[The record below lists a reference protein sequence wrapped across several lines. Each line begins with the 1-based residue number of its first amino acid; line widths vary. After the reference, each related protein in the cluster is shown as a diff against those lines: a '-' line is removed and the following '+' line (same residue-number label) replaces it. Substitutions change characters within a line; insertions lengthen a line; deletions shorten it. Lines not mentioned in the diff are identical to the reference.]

1 MPHVQVPV
9 QEVDDDE
16 VVPIPESAR
25 RQPETQVEYTRR
37 FKRKAETDREQ
48 LEREIREDSEE
59 LLQTNMDFD
68 WFWVGSGEPVLVAS
82 LGTLEGP
89 ASFAP
94 ATSPEMFSGSLDS
107 VCFNRS
113 NEQDF
118 VKMRLGGQDV
128 LVWKPDS
135 IIDDQSVQELD
146 LEQGFNG
153 MQEEVRNL
161 EHSKTGR
168 IITQSELDDMKK
180 VVPNLRLIQSRW
192 VAAYKSS
199 ERVRTRIVAK
209 DFNRGSSA
217 RSLGFSSPTP
227 SIESVHLVLAMAG
240 TRKMLLRALDV
251 SHAFMHS
258 PLGTGVHVVL
268 KMPLSIS
275 FPSGEATY
283 YLLEKALN
291 GLRDASLAWLKLLTF
306 TVEHVGLW
314 SDSLEPC
321 VYGGQIVKDGHE
333 LGFCLC
339 VVYVDDILLLSTTK
353 EAGGTCGCNF
363 VVCSACED
371 NWRDRRRGRI
381 PDLYWSC
388 YKRERDSSEITLGVD
403 PHYLDST
410 FLDYGVTRGSENVPD
425 ISGHLEKTLTD
436 SNFQKP
442 LSDEAY
448 SRFRKALGKLL
459 WLSQVRHDLKT
470 WMSVLG
476 TQQAKPMHGTEQA
489 LKAVLRF
496 LYVDMHACLCLPSRD
511 ETIMSQVDDAQLRSV
526 HLHSFSDASHAP
538 YRFNNRKGVS
548 GGAVFF
554 ERSLVRS
561 LSRQQQ
567 AFESEFM

>member
-1 MPHVQVPV
+1 
-9 QEVDDDE
+9 
-16 VVPIPESAR
+16 
-25 RQPETQVEYTRR
+25 
-37 FKRKAETDREQ
+37 
-48 LEREIREDSEE
+48 
-59 LLQTNMDFD
+59 
-68 WFWVGSGEPVLVAS
+68 
-82 LGTLEGP
+82 
-89 ASFAP
+89 
-94 ATSPEMFSGSLDS
+94 
-107 VCFNRS
+107 
-113 NEQDF
+113 
-118 VKMRLGGQDV
+118 MRLGGQDV
-128 LVWKPDS
+128 LVWKRDS
-135 IIDDQSVQELD
+135 IIHDQSLQELD
-146 LEQGFNG
+146 LEQGFKG
-153 MQEEVRNL
+153 MQLEVRNL
-161 EHSKTGR
+161 EHCKTGR
-168 IITQSELDDMKK
+168 IITQSELDDMKRA
-180 VVPNLRLIQSRW
+180 VPNLRLIQSRW

-217 RSLGFSSPTP
+217 GSLGFSSPTP
-227 SIESVHLVLAMAG
+227 STESVHLVLAMAA

-275 FPSGEATY
+275 FPSGQATY

-291 GLRDASLAWLKLLTF
+291 GLRDASLAWLQLLTF
-306 TVEHVGLW
+306 TVEQVGLW
-314 SDSLEPC
+314 SDSLELC

-353 EAGGTCGCNF
+353 EAEEHVVTTLSSVVPVKTTGEIGEEGGSLTFIGR
-363 VVCSACED
+363 VI
-371 NWRDRRRGRI
+371 RRE
-381 PDLYWSC
+381 
-388 YKRERDSSEITLGVD
+388 RERDSSEITLGVD

-448 SRFRKALGKLL
+448 SRFRKALGQLL

-496 LYVDMHACLCLPSRD
+496 FVCWHACMLVPTEQGWDHHESGWR
-511 ETIMSQVDDAQLRSV
+511 SQLRSV

-554 ERSLVRS
+554 DRSLVRS

-567 AFESEFM
+567 AVSLSSYWGRALWFAISVSRKCCVWKIGSPSSFCTSWDRWARGSCDLVGEWFKLRIATCEIHGRDVRDTLR

>member
-1 MPHVQVPV
+1 
-9 QEVDDDE
+9 
-16 VVPIPESAR
+16 
-25 RQPETQVEYTRR
+25 
-37 FKRKAETDREQ
+37 
-48 LEREIREDSEE
+48 
-59 LLQTNMDFD
+59 
-68 WFWVGSGEPVLVAS
+68 
-82 LGTLEGP
+82 
-89 ASFAP
+89 
-94 ATSPEMFSGSLDS
+94 MFSGSLDS
-107 VCFNRS
+107 VCFNRG
-113 NEQDF
+113 NEHDF

-135 IIDDQSVQELD
+135 IIDDQSLQELD
-146 LEQGFNG
+146 LEQGFKG

-161 EHSKTGR
+161 EHCKTGR

-180 VVPNLRLIQSRW
+180 AVPNLRLIQSRW

-227 SIESVHLVLAMAG
+227 SIESVHLVLAMAA

-291 GLRDASLAWLKLLTF
+291 GLRDASLAWLQLLTF

-333 LGFCLC
+333 IGFCLC

-353 EAGGTCGCNF
+353 EAEEHVVATLSSVVPVKTTGEIEEEGGSLTF
-363 VVCSACED
+363 I
-371 NWRDRRRGRI
+371 GRAI
-381 PDLYWSC
+381 
-388 YKRERDSSEITLGVD
+388 KRERDSSEITLGVD

-489 LKAVLRF
+489 LKAV
-496 LYVDMHACLCLPSRD
+496 
-511 ETIMSQVDDAQLRSV
+511 
-526 HLHSFSDASHAP
+526 
-538 YRFNNRKGVS
+538 
-548 GGAVFF
+548 F
-554 ERSLVRS
+554 EILVC
-561 LSRQQQ
+561 
-567 AFESEFM
+567 

>member
-1 MPHVQVPV
+1 MAKSGWTDEDEKALLDLLQKKWHGGNSGSGYAAGSSILTPLESQGAMTDGSKRLR
-9 QEVDDDE
+9 EALDDDE
-16 VVPIPESAR
+16 FDVISSAAEPLSAQLPVMTIPIFPGIADKVLDQLTADLVPEGMSFRDWSRTKFAFGKFAN
-25 RQPETQVEYTRR
+25 EGKTY
-37 FKRKAETDREQ
+37 REVYVDD
-48 LEREIREDSEE
+48 EMAGYCKWS
-59 LLQTNMDFD
+59 MDHQ
-68 WFWVGSGEPVLVAS
+68 S
-82 LGTLEGP
+82 L
-89 ASFAP
+89 
-94 ATSPEMFSGSLDS
+94 
-107 VCFNRS
+107 
-113 NEQDF
+113 
-118 VKMRLGGQDV
+118 
-128 LVWKPDS
+128 
-135 IIDDQSVQELD
+135 QELD
-146 LEQGFNG
+146 LEQGFKG

-161 EHSKTGR
+161 EHCKTGR

-180 VVPNLRLIQSRW
+180 AVPNLRLIQSRW

-199 ERVRTRIVAK
+199 ERVLTRIFAK

-227 SIESVHLVLAMAG
+227 SIESVHLVLAMAA

-291 GLRDASLAWLKLLTF
+291 GLRDASLAWLQLLTF

-333 LGFCLC
+333 IGFCLC

-353 EAGGTCGCNF
+353 EAEEHVVATLSSVVPVKTTGEIGEEGGSLTF
-363 VVCSACED
+363 I
-371 NWRDRRRGRI
+371 GRVI
-381 PDLYWSC
+381 
-388 YKRERDSSEITLGVD
+388 KRERDSSEITLGVD

-470 WMSVLG
+470 WMSALG

-496 LYVDMHACLCLPSRD
+496 LYVDMHACLFTEQR
-511 ETIMSQVDDAQLRSV
+511 
-526 HLHSFSDASHAP
+526 
-538 YRFNNRKGVS
+538 
-548 GGAVFF
+548 
-554 ERSLVRS
+554 
-561 LSRQQQ
+561 
-567 AFESEFM
+567 